1 MELIILVSGGN
12 RGIGKEICRQ
22 LAYMGHTVYLGS
34 RDIRAGES
42 VADSL
47 KGNVIPVRLDVTN
60 EEDIRAAYSKI
71 EADQGRLD
79 VLINNAGIYIGSKGL
94 RNPDLKAIRDTFEAN
109 FFGPIHMN
117 SIFLPLLKNSNQG
130 RIINISSGMGALKD
144 LTGGYAGYRL
154 SKTGLNAQTI
164 LLANELSG
172 DGIRVNSM
180 CPGWVRT
187 DMGGAG
193 ASRSVEKGAETAV
206 WLATE
211 KDIPTGKF
219 FRDKK
224 VIPW

>member
-1 MELIILVSGGN
+1 MERVILVSGGN

-22 LAYMGHTVYLGS
+22 LGKLGDVVYLGS
-34 RDIRAGES
+34 RDLES
-42 VADSL
+42 GKKEAS
-47 KGNVIPVRLDVTN
+47 KMEGKVIPLQFDVTQ
-60 EEDIRAAYSKI
+60 ESDIRSAFTKI
-71 EADQGRLD
+71 QNDQGRLD
-79 VLINNAGIYIGSKGL
+79 VLINNAGIFVGSDGLIKPDIG
-94 RNPDLKAIRDTFEAN
+94 AIKKTFEAN
-109 FFGPIHMN
+109 FFGPILIN
-117 SIFLPLLKNSNQG
+117 SVFIPLLKKSKEG
-130 RIINISSGMGALKD
+130 RIINMSSGMGALDD
-144 LTGGYAGYRL
+144 LVGGYAGYRL

-164 LLANELSG
+164 LLANELAS

-206 WLATE
+206 WLARE
-211 KDIPTGKF
+211 KRIPTGKF